1 MTQTKK
7 SKSKYYLYKLINL
20 TNRNYETS
28 IFNCNSSLLHICSR
42 KRKVEHFDCKDL
54 ALRGRDF
61 EGAKEAINAALQDPE
76 TKDKAETWYVAG
88 LVYEKIAEAETN
100 KQMLG
105 RQPDVATQGEAALKS
120 YEYYLP
126 AYKKIL
132 FLTQKAR

>member
-42 KRKVEHFDCKDL
+42 KRKVEHFDCQRFT
-54 ALRGRDF
+54 ALRESPDF

-76 TKDKAETWYVAG
+76 TKTKPKHG
-88 LVYEKIAEAETN
+88 
-100 KQMLG
+100 M
-105 RQPDVATQGEAALKS
+105 
-120 YEYYLP
+120 LP
-126 AYKKIL
+126 AWCTKKL
-132 FLTQKAR
+132 RKQKPINRC

>member
-1 MTQTKK
+1 MNISTA
-7 SKSKYYLYKLINL
+7 
-20 TNRNYETS
+20 
-28 IFNCNSSLLHICSR
+28 
-42 KRKVEHFDCKDL
+42 KDL
-54 ALRGRDF
+54 ALRESPDF

-126 AYKKIL
+126 AYKR
-132 FLTQKAR
+132 FYS